1 MWAYSFLL
9 YPLQASTLKKDYK
22 HIILNSQYHTALS
35 RQAIPCAS
43 TQPFYLNSAAVYTFH
58 PKIILASTLK
68 MLNIIIKN
76 NHSVDNTQQIAFS
89 ISSKIKKEKQVKSA
103 HRQVS
108 RSSPTGF
115 TKTISTL

>member
-1 MWAYSFLL
+1 
-9 YPLQASTLKKDYK
+9 
-22 HIILNSQYHTALS
+22 
-35 RQAIPCAS
+35 
-43 TQPFYLNSAAVYTFH
+43 
-58 PKIILASTLK
+58 

-76 NHSVDNTQQIAFS
+76 NPSEYNTQQIAFS
-89 ISSKIKKEKQVKSA
+89 IPSKIKKEKQVKSA

>member
-76 NHSVDNTQQIAFS
+76 NPSEYNTQQIAFS
-89 ISSKIKKEKQVKSA
+89 IPSK
-103 HRQVS
+103 
-108 RSSPTGF
+108 
-115 TKTISTL
+115 